1 MTKYSVKQVSK
12 LAGVSVRTLHHY
24 DKIGLLK
31 PAERAESKYRYYYR
45 EDLLRLQQILFY
57 KELGFQ
63 LSQISEILNDVEF
76 DILSALQFQR
86 TELVKKAGSIAQ
98 LIETLDKTIVEL
110 KLGKK
115 MKEEEMYAGFTKEE
129 TRKIRQEVKQKWGEY
144 ELANSEARVGKMSKE
159 EWTGVQKKGEK
170 VGEDMAQLLHLDATD
185 ERVQNVVK
193 EHYAWVSNFYEV
205 SKERYLGLSQLYV
218 QDERF
223 TAFYDRHGEGTAVH
237 LSKGMVIFA
246 EHNLK

>member
-24 DKIGLLK
+24 DKIDLLK

-63 LSQISEILNDVEF
+63 LNQIAEILNDDEF
-76 DILSALQFQR
+76 DLMNALRFQR
-86 TELVKKAGSIAQ
+86 IELEKKAGTIQQ

-110 KLGKK
+110 KSGTK
-115 MKEEEMYAGFTKEE
+115 MKEEEMYAGFSKEE
-129 TRKIRQEVKQKWGEY
+129 TRKIRQEVKEKWGEY
-144 ELANSEARVGKMSKE
+144 ELRNSEDRIGKMSKE
-159 EWTGVQKKGEK
+159 EWTGVQKQGEK
-170 VGEDMAQLLHLDATD
+170 VGEDMSKLLHLDTTD
-185 ERVQNVVK
+185 ERVQKVVK
-193 EHYAWVSNFYEV
+193 EHFDWVSHFYEV

-223 TAFYDRHGEGTAVH
+223 TAFYDKHGKGTAVH
-237 LSKGMVIFA
+237 LSKGMEIFA
-246 EHNLK
+246 ERNLK